1 MKKLLMFNTHTMTLE
16 MIKKQHFNNYS
27 CRCQM
32 QYKLQFHVIVI
43 MIISWYLLMGVAI
56 IDTAR
61 QHNVHE
67 MLNASD
73 NSRGFQHIVDQHIL
87 GGVTTRYYNFTVYT
101 LYMISLSYHF
111 VN

>member
-1 MKKLLMFNTHTMTLE
+1 
-16 MIKKQHFNNYS
+16 
-27 CRCQM
+27 M

-43 MIISWYLLMGVAI
+43 MIISWYLLMGVAM
-56 IDTAR
+56 IDTVR

-73 NSRGFQHIVDQHIL
+73 NKRGFQHIVDQQIL
-87 GGVTTRYYNFTVYT
+87 SGVTTRYYNFTVYT
-101 LYMISLSYHF
+101 PYMISLSYHF